1 MTKKKTE
8 QQKAIDKFKGA
19 FKKKFGDK
27 AEFDYTH
34 RIEVSVPLSAM
45 AWDDIEPAVKKM
57 LTQAGLDENFE
68 IGGAGTG
75 FGMRDISIYAK
86 DS

>member
-1 MTKKKTE
+1 MAKKKTE
-8 QQKAIDKFKGA
+8 QQKALAKFERA

-27 AEFDYTH
+27 ASFDYTH
-34 RIEVSVPLSAM
+34 RIEVSVPLSM
-45 AWDDIEPAVKKM
+45 MEWEDIRPAVERM
-57 LTQAGLDENFE
+57 ISDAGLDGYFE

-86 DS
+86 E